1 MLIYQGVGSMRII
14 IVGCGKV
21 GDLLTSYIASEGH
34 DVVVVDT
41 DQALIESV
49 VNKYDVMGVVGNG
62 ASRAV
67 QLEAGAD
74 KANLLIAVT
83 ASDELNLMCCIVAR
97 KLGAR
102 HAIAR
107 VRTPEYAEQVVFMR
121 GEFGLSMAVNPEY
134 DAAKEI
140 CRIIRFPAALKVDT
154 FCKGRVDLVEL
165 KIGEGHPLCGRPL
178 RELVTGLGVNVLVC
192 AVKRGD
198 DVIIP
203 SGDFTPMA
211 GDIVHIT
218 ASHNDLVSFFKK
230 LGISD
235 KRIKSVMIVGG
246 GNLAYHTAKILEA
259 SGIEVK
265 LIERDTERAAQLAE
279 LLPKAMIING
289 DGTDSDLLLEE
300 GIDGVDA
307 AVSLTGIDEENIM
320 ISLFASKRNV
330 DKVITKISRPSVM
343 KLLAG
348 IGLECVISPKSITAN
363 NILRYL
369 RGLEHSDNSIIQT
382 LYKIVDDRVEA
393 LEFVAS
399 SGFDA
404 LGVPIKEMKIKKN
417 ILLACIMREN
427 RIIYPHGDDT
437 IELGDSVIVVAR
449 SEAAVHDLDDIL
461 IGN

>member
-1 MLIYQGVGSMRII
+1 MRII

-21 GDLLTSYIASEGH
+21 GDLLTSYISKEGH

-41 DQALIESV
+41 DQALIEDI
-49 VNKYDVMGVVGNG
+49 VNEYDVMGIVGNG
-62 ASRAV
+62 ASRTV

-83 ASDELNLMCCIVAR
+83 ASDELNLMCCLVAR
-97 KLGAR
+97 KLGTR

-107 VRTPEYAEQVVFMR
+107 VRNPEYSEQIQFMR

-140 CRIIRFPAALKVDT
+140 FRILRFPAALKVDT
-154 FCKGRVDLVEL
+154 FCKGRVDLVEV
-165 KIGEGHPLCGRPL
+165 KVDENHPLCGRPL
-178 RELVTGLGVNVLVC
+178 RELGSGLGVNVLVC

-198 DVIIP
+198 TVTIP
-203 SGDFTPMA
+203 SGDFTPLA
-211 GDIVHIT
+211 GDIIHIT

-230 LGISD
+230 LGAMD
-235 KRIKSVMIVGG
+235 KRIRSVMLVGG
-246 GNLAYHTAKILEA
+246 GNLAYHTAKMLE
-259 SGIEVK
+259 STGIEVK
-265 LIERDTERAAQLAE
+265 VVEREVERANQLAE

-300 GIDGVDA
+300 GLDNVDA
-307 AVSLTGIDEENIM
+307 LASLTGIDEENII
-320 ISLFASKRNV
+320 ISMFASKRNV
-330 DKVITKISRPSVM
+330 DKVITKINRPSVM
-343 KLLAG
+343 KLLSS
-348 IGLECVISPKSITAN
+348 IGLECVVSPKYVTAN

-382 LYKIVDDRVEA
+382 LYKIVDDQAEA
-393 LEFVAS
+393 IEFIAAE
-399 SGFDA
+399 GFDA

-417 ILLACIMREN
+417 ILLACIIRGSK
-427 RIIYPHGDDT
+427 IIYPHGDDT
-437 IELGDSVIVVAR
+437 IELGDTVIVVAK

>member
-1 MLIYQGVGSMRII
+1 MRII

-21 GDLLTSYIASEGH
+21 GDLLTSYISKEGH

-41 DQALIESV
+41 DQALIEDI
-49 VNKYDVMGVVGNG
+49 VNEYDVMGVVGNG

-83 ASDELNLMCCIVAR
+83 ASDELNLMCCLVAR
-97 KLGAR
+97 KLGTR

-107 VRTPEYAEQVVFMR
+107 VRNPEYSEQIQFMR

-140 CRIIRFPAALKVDT
+140 VRILRFPAALKVDT
-154 FCKGRVDLVEL
+154 FCKGRVDLVEV
-165 KIGEGHPLCGRPL
+165 KIDENHPLCGRPL
-178 RELVTGLGVNVLVC
+178 RELASCLGVNVLVC

-198 DVIIP
+198 AVTIP
-203 SGDFTPMA
+203 SGDFTPLA
-211 GDIVHIT
+211 GDTIHIT

-230 LGISD
+230 LGVMD
-235 KRIKSVMIVGG
+235 KRIRSVMLIGG
-246 GNLAYHTAKILEA
+246 GNLAYHTAKMLESA
-259 SGIEVK
+259 GIDVK
-265 LIERDTERAAQLAE
+265 LIERDTDRATQLAE

-300 GIDGVDA
+300 GLDGVDA
-307 AVSLTGIDEENIM
+307 LVSLTGIDEENII
-320 ISLFASKRNV
+320 ISMFASKRNV
-330 DKVITKISRPSVM
+330 DKVITKVSRPSVT
-343 KLLAG
+343 KLLSS
-348 IGLECVISPKSITAN
+348 IGLECIVSPKSLTAN

-382 LYKIVDDRVEA
+382 LYKIVDDQAEA
-393 LEFVAS
+393 IEFVAAE
-399 SGFDA
+399 GFDA
-404 LGVPIKEMKIKKN
+404 LGVPIREMKIKKN
-417 ILLACIMREN
+417 ILLACIIRGN
-427 RIIYPHGDDT
+427 KVIYPHGDDT
-437 IELGDSVIVVAR
+437 IELGDTVIVVAK

>member
-1 MLIYQGVGSMRII
+1 MRII

-21 GDLLTSYIASEGH
+21 GDLLTSYISAEGH

-41 DQALIESV
+41 EQKLIENI
-49 VNKYDVMGVVGNG
+49 VNQYDVMGVVGNG

-97 KLGAR
+97 KLGTR

-107 VRTPEYAEQVVFMR
+107 VRNPEYAEQIVFMR

-140 CRIIRFPAALKVDT
+140 FRIIRFPAALKVDT

-165 KIGEGHPLCGRPL
+165 KIDEGHPLCSRPL
-178 RELVTGLGVNVLVC
+178 RELGSGLGVNVLVC

-198 DVIIP
+198 EVTIP
-203 SGDFTPMA
+203 SGDFTPLA
-211 GDIVHIT
+211 GDTIHIT

-230 LGISD
+230 LGVAD

-246 GNLAYHTAKILEA
+246 GNIAYHTAKMLE
-259 SGIEVK
+259 STSIDVK
-265 LIERDTERAAQLAE
+265 LVERDAQRAAQLAE

-300 GIDGVDA
+300 GIGNVDA

-320 ISLFASKRNV
+320 ISLFAAKRNV
-330 DKVITKISRPSVM
+330 QKVITKVSRPSVM
-343 KLLAG
+343 KLLSG
-348 IGLECVISPKSITAN
+348 IGLECVVSPKSITAT

-382 LYKIVDDRVEA
+382 LYRIVDDQVEA
-393 LEFVAS
+393 IEFVAAE
-399 SGFDA
+399 GFDA
-404 LGVPIKEMKIKKN
+404 LGVPIKAMKIKKN
-417 ILLACIMREN
+417 ILLACIIRQN

-437 IELGDSVIVVAR
+437 IELGDTVIVVAK
-449 SEAAVHDLDDIL
+449 SEAAIHDLDDIL
-461 IGN
+461 VGN